1 MLIYI
6 YFSFLNKQLDK
17 ELNNTDVE
25 FVNNDQLVYGK
36 DVGIVSFIKKYNHN
50 IFSLPLIYGKIL

>member
-6 YFSFLNKQLDK
+6 CFSFLNKQLDK
-17 ELNNTDVE
+17 ELNNTDAE

-36 DVGIVSFIKKYNHN
+36 DVGIVSFTINYN
-50 IFSLPLIYGKIL
+50 IFSLPLIYGKVL